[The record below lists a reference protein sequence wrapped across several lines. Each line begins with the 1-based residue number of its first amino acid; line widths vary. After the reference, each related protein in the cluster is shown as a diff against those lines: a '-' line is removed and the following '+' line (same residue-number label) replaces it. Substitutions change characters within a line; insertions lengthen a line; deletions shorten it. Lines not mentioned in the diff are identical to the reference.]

1 MSYSAREIKDRVA
14 LGDDIYRYERVG
26 NDQLRLIPF
35 PQEVLEPGTPIDK
48 SLLQLME
55 DRIVWLL
62 NMLFNDITA
71 NPFNITFGSL
81 DGITVAGVWN
91 ATQNRIEC

>member
-1 MSYSAREIKDRVA
+1 MAYTAREIKDRVA
-14 LGDDIYRYERVG
+14 LGDDLYRFEG
-26 NDQLRLIPF
+26 MGDGLFKLIPS
-35 PQEVLEPGTPIDK
+35 PREVLESGTPIDK
-48 SLLQLME
+48 TLLQLME
-55 DRIVWLL
+55 DRIVWLM

-91 ATQNRIEC
+91 TSMSRIEC